1 MYRGIKNLSFQ
12 NKIIKKYFNISKTDI
27 IKNEYSNFVE
37 LFSLNYVFFL
47 LKIKLINYYKK
58 KKTIWFRLYSLIRF

>member
-27 IKNEYSNFVE
+27 IKNEDSNFVE

-58 KKTIWFRLYSLIRF
+58 NKTIWFLIIFID